1 MIFKKV
7 ESVIIHSIG
16 YDSLSENLGVVMNKS
31 SDQVYVYHKF
41 PIDEYIRFI
50 NSESKGRFLIYE
62 IKGKYKFIKTSK
74 SVEEFNF
81 E

>member
-1 MIFKKV
+1 
-7 ESVIIHSIG
+7 
-16 YDSLSENLGVVMNKS
+16 MNNFL
-31 SDQVYVYHKF
+31 DQVYVYRKF

-62 IKGKYKFIKTSK
+62 IKGKYKFIRTSK